1 MLGKNGGRA
10 VNLEDRIPPQA
21 LDIERTVLGSVL
33 TDKEAMLTAQ
43 NILTNDCFYTTQNAL
58 IWDCLFAMKND
69 GIPIDCLTVAEE
81 LRKKDQLESIGAEP
95 YLSELVSCVATA
107 WNIESHCKILIEKS
121 ILRKTIENCHNISE
135 RAFSGEAPETVVKS
149 VSEMS
154 NNLNTRME
162 EASLGI
168 ENSVKIMKIKD
179 LSEITKKYHK
189 EGDLSTVFNLK
200 TLPTLSKIYKPALGL
215 LNVFTGLP
223 GSGKTQLLN
232 QIMIDL
238 SLNENW
244 KWLVFS
250 PESFPHYY
258 LIQDLAEKLL
268 GKPFRSGDN
277 AMCSEEVD
285 SAIEWL
291 NDRIDIIDIG
301 IGEFTSDDLLSL
313 LREYSNKN
321 SIQGFVLDPIK
332 DLEISQ
338 RKSEN
343 RTYSIGR
350 FLNLIHRMGSRK
362 DFTPFIVAH
371 TTKLQKDFKTHKYP
385 VPTLFDIDGS
395 AAYWNA
401 AFQGLT
407 TYRYYKL
414 DVIAVHVQ
422 KIKWRSLG
430 TVGVECLQYHKD
442 TGIFTEYHENPEKV
456 EKQMVEQGNLDF

>member
-1 MLGKNGGRA
+1 
-10 VNLEDRIPPQA
+10 
-21 LDIERTVLGSVL
+21 
-33 TDKEAMLTAQ
+33 
-43 NILTNDCFYTTQNAL
+43 
-58 IWDCLFAMKND
+58 
-69 GIPIDCLTVAEE
+69 
-81 LRKKDQLESIGAEP
+81 
-95 YLSELVSCVATA
+95 
-107 WNIESHCKILIEKS
+107 
-121 ILRKTIENCHNISE
+121 
-135 RAFSGEAPETVVKS
+135 
-149 VSEMS
+149 
-154 NNLNTRME
+154 ME

>member
-1 MLGKNGGRA
+1 MS
-10 VNLEDRIPPQA
+10 NLDRIPPQA
-21 LDIERTVLGSVL
+21 LDVERTVLGTVMTDRDAAIKAHTLL
-33 TDKEAMLTAQ
+33 TD
-43 NILTNDCFYTTQNAL
+43 DCFYAAQNAV
-58 IWDCLFAMKND
+58 IWACIYAMQNEGTPLD
-69 GIPIDCLTVAEE
+69 ILTVSEE
-81 LRKKDQLESIGAEP
+81 LRKKDQLEVVGAEP
-95 YLSELVSCVATA
+95 YLSELVSSVATA
-107 WNIESHCKILIEKS
+107 ANIETHCKILIEKS
-121 ILRKTIENCHNISE
+121 ILRKTIENCHNISD
-135 RAFSGEAPETVVKS
+135 RAFTGESPETVIKS

-154 NNLNTRME
+154 NNLNNRMD
-162 EASLGI
+162 EASLGV
-168 ENSVKIMKIKD
+168 ENTVKIMKIKD

-189 EGDLSTVFNLK
+189 EGDHTTVFNLK
-200 TLPTLSKIYKPALGL
+200 SLPTLSQIYRPALGL

-238 SLNENW
+238 SLNQNW

-258 LIQDLAEKLL
+258 MIQDLAEKLL
-268 GKPFRSGDN
+268 GKPFRIGDK
-277 AMCSEEVD
+277 AMVPEEVD

-291 NDRIDIIDIG
+291 NDKIEIIDIG
-301 IGEFTSDDLLSL
+301 MGEFTSDDLLSL
-313 LREYSNKN
+313 LREYTSKN

-362 DFTPFIVAH
+362 EFTPFIVAH
-371 TTKLQKDFKTHKYP
+371 TTKLLKDFKTHKYP

-430 TVGVECLQYHKD
+430 TVDLRFLQYHKD

-456 EKQMVEQGNLDF
+456 EKEMVEQQDAF